1 MAVTRFLY
9 RPKHP
14 RASAN
19 GFVAY
24 QDLADDERPA
34 PLKMA
39 KSHVVSDLYMDGIR
53 TADTGIDI
61 GSRAKRRA
69 YMQENGLADFD
80 DFKGTWDKA
89 EKERAAPDPTMREDI
104 ERAFYDVR
112 EKGYKPTHGSL
123 DLEVNGKVERVVP
136 PECEQFFEE

>member
-1 MAVTRFLY
+1 MTVTRFLY
-9 RPKHP
+9 RPGHP

-24 QDLADDERPA
+24 QDLEDHERPA
-34 PLKMA
+34 PLRMA
-39 KSHVVSDLYMDGIR
+39 KSHVCSDLYMDGLR

-61 GSRAKRRA
+61 GSRAKRRS
-69 YMQENGLADFD
+69 YMKENGLADFD
-80 DFKGTWDKA
+80 DFKGTWEKA
-89 EKERAAPDPTMREDI
+89 EKDRAAPDPTLREDI

-112 EKGYKPTHGSL
+112 EKNYKPERGSL

-136 PECEQFFEE
+136 PECEHLFEE